1 MEATCAACGRSFEAK
16 RSTAKFCGV
25 TCRSRVHRAGTA
37 GTVVALPSPAQPRA
51 QSSGLVGAIER
62 ELEAADRLDTVLGQQ
77 AVELAGRIVSP
88 ASSGA
93 SVATLS
99 KELRAVMAAAMEGV
113 EVAAD
118 PLDELQRRRDAK
130 YSASTG

>member
-1 MEATCAACGRSFEAK
+1 MEVTCAACGRSFEAK

-25 TCRSRVHRAGTA
+25 TCRSRVHRAGT

-77 AVELAGRIVSP
+77 ASELAGRIVSP

-99 KELRAVMAAAMEGV
+99 RELRAVMAAAMEGV
-113 EVAAD
+113 AVAAD